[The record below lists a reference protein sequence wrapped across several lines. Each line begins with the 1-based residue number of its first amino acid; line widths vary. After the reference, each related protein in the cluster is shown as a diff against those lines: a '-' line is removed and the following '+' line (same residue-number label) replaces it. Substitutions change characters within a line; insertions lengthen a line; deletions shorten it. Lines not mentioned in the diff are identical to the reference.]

1 MLTLNQLEIYDIVNF
16 LIVIVFWLAP
26 TVYGIITF
34 IYFIIKH
41 IKRKDKFRYQN
52 KQKTNGIK
60 LPIVLLTFNFVNFT
74 WAWMSSFLF
83 IMLLWGTPVNETFV
97 WTGLAVQVFF
107 CYIAPFINLFLFLK
121 SNKIELKKAIKPSW
135 WSTSFF
141 YIKNFTINCAD
152 WFLRNNIKGDIKHV
166 TT

>member
-1 MLTLNQLEIYDIVNF
+1 MLALNQLEIYDIVNF

-34 IYFIIKH
+34 IYFITKYIKQ
-41 IKRKDKFRYQN
+41 RDKFRYQN
-52 KQKTNGIK
+52 KQKTNGVK

-83 IMLLWGTPVNETFV
+83 IMLLWGSPVNETFI
-97 WTGLAVQVFF
+97 WKGLAVQVFF

-121 SNKIELKKAIKPSW
+121 SNKIELKKAIKTSW
-135 WSTSFF
+135 CSTGFF
-141 YIKNFTINCAD
+141 I
-152 WFLRNNIKGDIKHV
+152 
-166 TT
+166 